1 MKIKLSDHFT
11 YRNLLRFTLPSV
23 VMVVF
28 TSLYTIVDGIFVSNV
43 AGSRAFAAL
52 NLIWPVIAIMGTIG
66 FMIGTGGSALVAKL
80 LGEHKEKEANACFS
94 LLIYFLIAVSV
105 VLSLISSTFIGQFA
119 ELLGA
124 TPEMIPDCVA
134 YGRTLAFMLCGYF
147 LQAAFQSFLVT
158 AERPSL
164 GLLLSLFAGFT
175 NMTLDYLFICVFR
188 MGIFGAALATGLS
201 WIVGGFGPL
210 IFFLSKNSTP
220 LRLGKPEWN
229 WRHIGQSCFN
239 GSSEMVTN
247 LSMSVITV
255 LYNYELM
262 KLIGEGGV
270 VAYGI
275 LQYISFVFAGAF
287 LGYSMGIAPVIS
299 YHYGAENHSELKNLL
314 KKSLTL
320 ITLTAIVMVILAEL
334 SAGQLA
340 SIFVSGDPTLMEIT
354 IHAIRIYSV
363 SFLLCG
369 FNIFGSSFFTALNNG
384 FVSAAI
390 SFLRTF
396 VFQIASI
403 IVLPIF
409 FGLTGIWSAVI
420 VAETLSCV
428 VVALFFNKERKK
440 YGY

>member
-1 MKIKLSDHFT
+1 MKIRLSDHFT

-23 VMVVF
+23 IMIVF

-52 NLIWPVIAIMGTIG
+52 NLIWPVIAIMGTVG

-80 LGEHKEKEANACFS
+80 LGEHKQKEANACFS

-105 VLSLISSTFIGQFA
+105 VLSLISSIFIEEFA
-119 ELLGA
+119 QLLGA
-124 TPEMIPDCVA
+124 TPEMLPDCIA
-134 YGRTLAFMLCGYF
+134 YGRTLAFMLSGYF

-164 GLLLSLFAGFT
+164 GLCLSVLAGLT
-175 NMTLDYLFICVFR
+175 NMALDYLFIYVFQ

-201 WIVGGFGPL
+201 WIVGGFVPL
-210 IFFLSKNSTP
+210 LFFLSKNSTP

-229 WRHIGQSCFN
+229 LRHIGQSCFN

-262 KLIGEGGV
+262 KLIGENGV

-287 LGYSMGIAPVIS
+287 LGYSMGVAPIVS
-299 YHYGAENHSELKNLL
+299 YHYGAGNHSELKNLL

-320 ITLTAIVMVILAEL
+320 ITYTSIVMVILAEL
-334 SAGQLA
+334 SASQLA
-340 SIFVSGDPTLMEIT
+340 SIFVSSDPALMEMT
-354 IHAIRIYSV
+354 IHAIRIYSI

-396 VFQIASI
+396 VFQILSI
-403 IVLPIF
+403 VVLPIF
-409 FGLTGIWSAVI
+409 FGLNGIWSAVI
-420 VAETLSCV
+420 VAEALSFV
-428 VVALFFNKERKK
+428 IVMLFLKKERKK

>member
-1 MKIKLSDHFT
+1 
-11 YRNLLRFTLPSV
+11 
-23 VMVVF
+23 
-28 TSLYTIVDGIFVSNV
+28 
-43 AGSRAFAAL
+43 
-52 NLIWPVIAIMGTIG
+52 
-66 FMIGTGGSALVAKL
+66 
-80 LGEHKEKEANACFS
+80 
-94 LLIYFLIAVSV
+94 
-105 VLSLISSTFIGQFA
+105 
-119 ELLGA
+119 
-124 TPEMIPDCVA
+124 
-134 YGRTLAFMLCGYF
+134 
-147 LQAAFQSFLVT
+147 
-158 AERPSL
+158 
-164 GLLLSLFAGFT
+164 
-175 NMTLDYLFICVFR
+175 
-188 MGIFGAALATGLS
+188 
-201 WIVGGFGPL
+201 
-210 IFFLSKNSTP
+210 
-220 LRLGKPEWN
+220 
-229 WRHIGQSCFN
+229 
-239 GSSEMVTN
+239 
-247 LSMSVITV
+247 MSVITV

>member
-1 MKIKLSDHFT
+1 MKIRLSDHFT

-23 VMVVF
+23 IMIVF

-43 AGSRAFAAL
+43 AGSRAFASL
-52 NLIWPVIAIMGTIG
+52 NLIWPVIAIMGTVG

-80 LGEHKEKEANACFS
+80 LGEHKQKEANACFS

-105 VLSLISSTFIGQFA
+105 ILSLISSIFIEEFA
-119 ELLGA
+119 QLLGA
-124 TPEMIPDCVA
+124 TPEMLPDCIA
-134 YGRTLAFMLCGYF
+134 YGRTLAFMLSGYF

-164 GLLLSLFAGFT
+164 GLCLSVLAGLT
-175 NMTLDYLFICVFR
+175 NMALDYLFIYVFQ

-201 WIVGGFGPL
+201 WIVGGFVPL
-210 IFFLSKNSTP
+210 LFFLSKNSTP
-220 LRLGKPEWN
+220 LRLGKPERN
-229 WRHIGQSCFN
+229 LRHIGQSCFN

-262 KLIGEGGV
+262 KLIGENGV

-287 LGYSMGIAPVIS
+287 LGYSMGVAPIVS
-299 YHYGAENHSELKNLL
+299 YHYGAGNHSELKNLL

-320 ITLTAIVMVILAEL
+320 ITYTSIVMVILAEL

-340 SIFVSGDPTLMEIT
+340 SIFVSGDPALMEMT
-354 IHAIRIYSV
+354 IHAIRIYSI

-396 VFQIASI
+396 VFQILSI
-403 IVLPIF
+403 VVLPIF
-409 FGLTGIWSAVI
+409 FGLNGIWSAVI
-420 VAETLSCV
+420 VAETLSFV
-428 VVALFFNKERKK
+428 VVMLFLNKERKK